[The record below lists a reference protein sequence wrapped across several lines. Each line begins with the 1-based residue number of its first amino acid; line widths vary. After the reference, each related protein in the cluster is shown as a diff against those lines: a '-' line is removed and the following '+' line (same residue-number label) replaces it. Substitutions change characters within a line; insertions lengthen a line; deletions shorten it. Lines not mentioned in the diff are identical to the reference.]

1 LSALASTRTEKPQKS
16 KKQSHSIH
24 KQITT
29 KVTTVL
35 LLSEFSRLY
44 KSTLAMLSHRLQF
57 HLLSQNPKKAFT
69 FSPPSRSN
77 PHSFLHFSPNT
88 TNLSFPG
95 LKIKTHLN
103 SAMTSN
109 SNQSNPLQLDLTE
122 ADIDGFSD
130 VANKLADASGEVI
143 RKYFRKKFEILDKED
158 LSK

>member
-1 LSALASTRTEKPQKS
+1 
-16 KKQSHSIH
+16 
-24 KQITT
+24 
-29 KVTTVL
+29 
-35 LLSEFSRLY
+35 
-44 KSTLAMLSHRLQF
+44 MLSHRSQF
-57 HLLSQNPKKAFT
+57 HLLSQNPKKGFT
-69 FSPPSRSN
+69 FSPPPRSN
-77 PHSFLHFSPNT
+77 LHSFLHFSLNT

-103 SAMTSN
+103 STMTSN
-109 SNQSNPLQLDLTE
+109 SNQSNPLQLGLTE